1 MRILIV
7 GTGVIGSVYAGR
19 LASGGQQVTLL
30 ARGQRLADLRERGL
44 VLHDAATGGTETF
57 RLPVT
62 DSPAAA
68 GRFDLALV
76 PVRREQLDSIIGLL
90 QAADTDTVVLFGNT
104 AGRVARLTT
113 ALGSRSLFGFPA
125 AGGVRDGAVIRY
137 VTIRQQRTML
147 AEPSGTA
154 SARVRQLAEMFGQA
168 GFRTHVSSDPQ
179 GWLFAHAA
187 FIVPIALALYRVG
200 VEPSRLAADKA
211 TLQLMVQATRQAF
224 RALQHDGNREIPANL
239 RMLYLTA
246 PSPVAM
252 RYWKKVMAGPNGELW
267 FAAHTRAAPD
277 EMRSLAEALNSQIN
291 AAAKRA
297 PALAELIAAHPRRP

>member
-1 MRILIV
+1 VRILII
-7 GTGVIGSVYAGR
+7 GAGVIGSVYAGR
-19 LASGGQQVTLL
+19 LVSGGQHVTLL

-44 VLHDAATGGTETF
+44 VLHNAATGRTETF
-57 RLPVT
+57 RLPVA

-90 QAADTDTVVLFGNT
+90 QAADTDTIVFFGNT
-104 AGRVARLTT
+104 TGRVADLTA
-113 ALGSRSLFGFPA
+113 ALGSRALFGFPA

-137 VTIRQQRTML
+137 VTIRKQRTML

-154 SARVRQLAEMFGQA
+154 SARVRQLADTFGRA

-179 GWLFAHAA
+179 DWLLAHAA
-187 FIVPIALALYRVG
+187 FIVPIAFALYRVG

-211 TLQLMVQATRQAF
+211 TLRLMVQATRQAF
-224 RALQHDGNREIPANL
+224 RALRLDGNREIPANL
-239 RMLYLTA
+239 RMLYLAA
-246 PSPVAM
+246 PGPVAM
-252 RYWKKVMAGPNGELW
+252 HYWKRVLAGSNGELW

-277 EMRSLAEALNSQIN
+277 EMRSLAETLNCHIN

-297 PALAELIAAHPRRP
+297 PALAELIAA

>member
-1 MRILIV
+1 VRILIV
-7 GTGVIGSVYAGR
+7 GTGVISSVYAGR

-291 AAAKRA
+291 VAAERA